1 MIKHSIESVHKI
13 ALKYETRS
21 EFAINS
27 PNEYDTACKRLNC
40 LDFVCSHMVQKKF
53 SWTVESIHERA
64 LKYTN
69 RTEFRLNEQGAYDAA
84 CKKFKCLDLVCSH
97 MPKVKLK
104 YTIEDCHKEALKY
117 NGRLEFQNKSPN
129 IYRIAWKYK
138 WLDIVCQHMSTK
150 INQLEFPRIIYSY
163 EFPDNSVYVG
173 LTKDF
178 KLREKSR
185 KNNINDAVTKHINK
199 TNLIPKILY
208 LTDFIP
214 AKEAQIKEQEFI
226 NEYKNKGWNILN
238 RVKGGSI
245 GGGIYIKSKFKL

>member
-1 MIKHSIESVHKI
+1 MDEICKHMK
-13 ALKYETRS
+13 
-21 EFAINS
+21 N
-27 PNEYDTACKRLNC
+27 PN
-40 LDFVCSHMVQKKF
+40 F
-53 SWTVESIHERA
+53 
-64 LKYTN
+64 
-69 RTEFRLNEQGAYDAA
+69 
-84 CKKFKCLDLVCSH
+84 
-97 MPKVKLK
+97 K
-104 YTIEDCHKEALKY
+104 YTIEDCRKEALKY
-117 NGRLEFQNKSPN
+117 SSRIEFQNKSPN

-226 NEYKNKGWNILN
+226 NDYKNKGWNILN